1 VYGNG
6 QTYGD
11 PYSPEHFVTTQ
22 VMVAETHTFNSS
34 TVLDVRF
41 GLTRWDYDRTPGNLG
56 TDLVSTFGLPKTPY
70 GEISERSGIAGME
83 TIPNIEAGQN
93 HFINSSL
100 IYADDETYSFTP
112 TLTKIVGDHTLK
124 AGANILHSEVDYFQS
139 NTPGG
144 TFTFTSAPTA
154 LDGTNPG
161 PTGDPF
167 ASFLIGQP
175 TGART
180 SHRALLM
187 VAPGTKPTL
196 SRIPGS

>member
-1 VYGNG
+1 MYGNG

-11 PYSPEHFVTTQ
+11 PYPEHFVTTQ
-22 VMVAETHTFNSS
+22 VMVADTHTFNSS

-41 GLTRWDYDRTPGNLG
+41 GFTRW
-56 TDLVSTFGLPKTPY
+56 
-70 GEISERSGIAGME
+70 ISERSGIAGME

-93 HFINSSL
+93 QFINSSL
-100 IYADDETYSFTP
+100 IYADDETYSLTP

-124 AGANILHSEVDYFQS
+124 AGANILHGEVNYFQN

-144 TFTFTSAPTA
+144 TFTFASAPTA

-187 VAPGTKPTL
+187 VGPGTKPTL
-196 SRIPGS
+196 SRIPGR